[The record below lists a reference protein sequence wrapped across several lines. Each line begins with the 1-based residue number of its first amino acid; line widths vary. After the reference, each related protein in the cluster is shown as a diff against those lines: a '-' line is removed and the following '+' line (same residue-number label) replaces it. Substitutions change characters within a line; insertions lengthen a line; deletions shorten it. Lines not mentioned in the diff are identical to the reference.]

1 MTRLRQDAIELLE
14 QIPEDKLIFVVQIM
28 KGIKGLYAENTSIEK
43 EKAFERLEQLR
54 KKVPDIDYDKEL
66 AEYREGKYENIS

>member
-1 MTRLRQDAIELLE
+1 MTNLRKDAIELLE

>member
-1 MTRLRQDAIELLE
+1 MTSLRKDAIELLE
-14 QIPEDKLIFVVQIM
+14 HRS
-28 KGIKGLYAENTSIEK
+28 ENTSIVK

-66 AEYREGKYENIS
+66 AEYREMKSGMV

>member
-1 MTRLRQDAIELLE
+1 MTSLRKDAIELLE
-14 QIPEDKLIFVVQIM
+14 QRS
-28 KGIKGLYAENTSIEK
+28 ENTSIEK

-66 AEYREGKYENIS
+66 A